1 MNRRTFTKSLAMAAA
16 AAGLS
21 GIKSFG
27 QNRAP
32 QLAITMDDFSWRAN
46 HVRLTGEERNLA
58 ILKTLQAHSL
68 QAALFVVGGNID
80 SEAGKRLLRRWND
93 AGHVIGNHTYSHR
106 NYASSSM
113 TTAAYEQDILKAEM
127 LLQEFSR
134 FQKLFRFPMLKE
146 GETATKRDGLRAFL
160 TKHGYRTGHV
170 TIDNSDWII
179 DQRLT
184 RRLTDSPAADI
195 GRYRDFYLEH
205 IWDRAQYY
213 DSLAKT
219 TVGRN
224 VKHTLLMHFNLLNAL
239 FLDDL
244 LKMFKSKGW
253 QLISAED
260 AFRDAVFAAQ
270 PKVLPAGESIVWSL
284 AKESGKIDKNLR
296 YPAEDGDYETARMD
310 KLGL

>member
-1 MNRRTFTKSLAMAAA
+1 MNRRTFTKSLAFAATA
-16 AAGLS
+16 IGLRS
-21 GIKSFG
+21 LATNA
-27 QNRAP
+27 QNRLP
-32 QLAITMDDFSWRAN
+32 QLAITMDDFSWRTN
-46 HVRLTGEERNLA
+46 HVRLTGEERNRE
-58 ILKTLQAHSL
+58 ILKTLNAHSL
-68 QAALFVVGGNID
+68 QAALFVIGGNID
-80 SEAGKRLLRRWND
+80 SEAGKRLLRKWND

-106 NYASSSM
+106 NYAASSM
-113 TTAAYEQDILKAEM
+113 TTAAYEQDILKAET

-134 FQKLFRFPMLKE
+134 FRKLFRFPMLKE
-146 GETATKRDGLRAFL
+146 GETAAKRDGLRSFL
-160 TKHGYRTGHV
+160 KEHGYRTGHV

-184 RRLTDSPAADI
+184 RRLTDSPDADI
-195 GRYRDFYLEH
+195 TRYRDYYLEH
-205 IWDRAQYY
+205 MWDRAQYY

-219 TVGRN
+219 TVGRS

-244 LKMFKSKGW
+244 LKMFKSKGC
-253 QLISAED
+253 QLINAED
-260 AFRDAVFAAQ
+260 AFSDPVFAAQ

-284 AKESGKIDKNLR
+284 AKESGKIDENLR

>member
-1 MNRRTFTKSLAMAAA
+1 MNRRTFTKSLAFAATA
-16 AAGLS
+16 IGLR
-21 GIKSFG
+21 SFATNA
-27 QNRAP
+27 QNRSP
-32 QLAITMDDFSWRAN
+32 QLAVTMDDFSWRAN
-46 HVRLTGEERNLA
+46 HVRLTGEERNRE
-58 ILKTLQAHSL
+58 ILKTLNAHSL

-80 SEAGKRLLRRWND
+80 SEAGKRLLRKWND

-106 NYASSSM
+106 NYAASSM
-113 TTAAYEQDILKAEM
+113 TTAAYEQDILKAET
-127 LLQEFSR
+127 LLQEFPR
-134 FQKLFRFPMLKE
+134 FRKLFRFPMLKE
-146 GETATKRDGLRAFL
+146 GETVAKRDGLRSFL
-160 TKHGYRTGHV
+160 KEHGYRTGHV

-184 RRLTDSPAADI
+184 RRLTDSPGADI

-205 IWDRAQYY
+205 MWDRAQYY
-213 DSLAKT
+213 DALAKT
-219 TVGRN
+219 TVGRS

-253 QLISAED
+253 QLINAED
-260 AFRDAVFAAQ
+260 AFSDPVFAAQ

>member
-1 MNRRTFTKSLAMAAA
+1 MNRRAFTKSLALAGAAV
-16 AAGLS
+16 GLS

-27 QNRAP
+27 QNHPP
-32 QLAITMDDFSWRAN
+32 QLAITMDDFSWRPNNA
-46 HVRLTGEERNLA
+46 RLTGEERNQA

-68 QAALFVVGGNID
+68 QAALFVIGGNID
-80 SEAGKRLLRRWND
+80 SEAGKRLLRKWND

-106 NYASSSM
+106 NYAAPSM
-113 TTAAYEQDILKAEM
+113 TTPAYEQDILKAET

-146 GETATKRDGLRAFL
+146 GETDAKRDGLRSFL
-160 TKHGYRTGHV
+160 KKHGYRTGHV
-170 TIDNSDWII
+170 TIDNSDWIV

-184 RRLTDSPAADI
+184 RRLTESPGADI

-205 IWDRAQYY
+205 MWDRAQYY
-213 DSLAKT
+213 DSLAQT
-219 TVGRN
+219 TVGRS

-253 QLISAED
+253 QLINAED
-260 AFRDAVFAAQ
+260 AFSDPVFAAQ